1 MEEINDPIY
10 ESICQ
15 SICKVVA
22 LLCVSFALLLP
33 YQTHA
38 QRVETTID
46 TTEIRYGEEIKYTIS
61 VTLDSLQ
68 QVVFPEGQTFS
79 PFETIEF
86 YPIDTITKNHL
97 FELKKTYGITSFDS
111 GIYNLPK
118 QHILIDDNPIEAR
131 GYEIKVR
138 QVEVD
143 TLAQPMHTIKPFI
156 AVKSVPF
163 EWQKLLLWIL
173 GISIIGTIIGFFLYK
188 KKKET
193 SEKILLLPPLDE
205 AILALKN
212 LDASEYIQQNNS
224 KEYYSELTT
233 ILKRYLDREVLHNA
247 LESTTK
253 ELMTYLY
260 MLRDSQKVPFNR
272 ELLRELEDILKRAD
286 LIKFANISHEESR
299 VELDR
304 LFMENMIVETDRILP
319 REEEEMKD
327 EERLEKLK
335 QEHIKKKRKQ
345 RTWLIGSIA
354 TLGVIVIGFFLFS
367 YFNKNSSLEYDDSNW
382 ITSAYGYPPLVIKTP
397 EVLVRSDEFTIQIPG
412 TEEVATFTSGK
423 LEASLYVMVESLVK
437 NPNQPP
443 AAEEVLDLSLD
454 QLEKNGAEN
463 ILVKIDGFTIDDKV
477 HGVKAHGR
485 FTVKNQTDRAYEL
498 YLIDQPSALYQVLL
512 VYPEDNEEMKNIKEH
527 ILESIE
533 FKVSN

>member
-1 MEEINDPIY
+1 
-10 ESICQ
+10 
-15 SICKVVA
+15 
-22 LLCVSFALLLP
+22 
-33 YQTHA
+33 
-38 QRVETTID
+38 
-46 TTEIRYGEEIKYTIS
+46 
-61 VTLDSLQ
+61 
-68 QVVFPEGQTFS
+68 
-79 PFETIEF
+79 
-86 YPIDTITKNHL
+86 
-97 FELKKTYGITSFDS
+97 
-111 GIYNLPK
+111 
-118 QHILIDDNPIEAR
+118 
-131 GYEIKVR
+131 
-138 QVEVD
+138 
-143 TLAQPMHTIKPFI
+143 
-156 AVKSVPF
+156 
-163 EWQKLLLWIL
+163 
-173 GISIIGTIIGFFLYK
+173 K

-454 QLEKNGAEN
+454 QLEKNGAEH

-498 YLIDQPSALYQVLL
+498 YLI
-512 VYPEDNEEMKNIKEH
+512 
-527 ILESIE
+527 
-533 FKVSN
+533 